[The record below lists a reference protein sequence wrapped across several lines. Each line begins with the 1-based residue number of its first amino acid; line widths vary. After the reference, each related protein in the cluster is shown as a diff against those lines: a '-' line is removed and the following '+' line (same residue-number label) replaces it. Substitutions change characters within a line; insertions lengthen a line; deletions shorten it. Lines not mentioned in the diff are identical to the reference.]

1 MYYYHAGRQWIASDQ
16 DGAAYVGMLEFQDCK
31 GEWHDFEVLCLPDRL
46 LFGGSCNAVW
56 LESGYILTEGDRNET
71 ESLQELLAD
80 LETYYNDG
88 PQYVSR
94 IVCNQ
99 RM

>member
-31 GEWHDFEVLCLPDRL
+31 GEWHNFYVLSIVDRL
-46 LFGGSCNAVW
+46 LFGGATNTGFM
-56 LESGYILTEGDRNET
+56 ESGYILKDGELTEDV
-71 ESLQELLAD
+71 LPELLAD
-80 LETYYNDG
+80 LETYYNEG

>member
-1 MYYYHAGRQWIASDQ
+1 MTTLTWTASDTKDAQ
-16 DGAAYVGMLEFQDCK
+16 YLGVLEFKDDK
-31 GEWHDFEVLCLPDRL
+31 GEWHDFEVLADTDRL
-46 LFGGSCNAVW
+46 IFGGSCNAAW
-56 LESGYILTEGDRNET
+56 LESGFIRREDGEHTDDTLA
-71 ESLQELLAD
+71 ELLAD